1 MSCDSGVEVSGSRDG
16 VGMRNF
22 EACVDPP
29 VSSGRDSRGSPK
41 RDMSASG
48 EHSTLSVRVPKRPR
62 PYAPDDEV
70 QPTRLFGA
78 SPGTKRALS
87 ELMANNLLRLNVS
100 PMDTS
105 PSGDRQTGGL
115 ATTPPSEYGTGT
127 SPFGEVAAD
136 GTGSPREKEEWDAAE
151 GAAATTP
158 PPAKVRGL
166 ELSSMLDDAGHDHSA
181 PQPRGAGGLGPDTI
195 LHRRRK
201 SMLSQELSG
210 ALSAS
215 ASALPAALPAPPS
228 VLPSPS
234 RLLGTLSMMDNSA
247 VLPPSS
253 PSAEP
258 TPKGDLRKQAIL
270 RRVSLANPV
279 GEGMTS
285 YSRFVLPG
293 VASPKLLLPAP
304 LRKERDVSDDEDDD
318 FDM

>member
-1 MSCDSGVEVSGSRDG
+1 MSCDTGVEVSGSGDS

-22 EACVDPP
+22 ETCVDAPG
-29 VSSGRDSRGSPK
+29 SSGRESRGSLK
-41 RDMSASG
+41 RDTSASG
-48 EHSTLSVRVPKRPR
+48 EHSTLSVRVPKRSR
-62 PYAPDDEV
+62 PHAPDDDV

-105 PSGDRQTGGL
+105 PSGDRQTSDL
-115 ATTPPSEYGTGT
+115 ATTPP
-127 SPFGEVAAD
+127 GENGAGMSLIGGLAAD
-136 GTGSPREKEEWDAAE
+136 GTESPREKEDRDASE
-151 GAAATTP
+151 SAAATTP
-158 PPAKVRGL
+158 PSAKVRGF
-166 ELSSMLDDAGHDHSA
+166 ELSSMLDDAGHDQSA
-181 PQPRGAGGLGPDTI
+181 PQPRGAGTPGPDTI
-195 LHRRRK
+195 LHRQRK

-210 ALSAS
+210 ALLAS
-215 ASALPAALPAPPS
+215 ASSIPAALPAPAP

-279 GEGMTS
+279 GEGMTAF
-285 YSRFVLPG
+285 SRFVSPG
-293 VASPKLLLPAP
+293 VASPKLMLPAP

-318 FDM
+318 FNM